1 MQLLRHA
8 RAMARFAL
16 VWFVL
21 SLGLA
26 LASPWVHPQSMD
38 LVCSAG
44 GAMKL
49 IVQGDDDAKK
59 VSGATLDCPLCVTQS
74 APASPAR
81 NQTQAPSTLVQV
93 LWPIASVHRAGLTAL
108 PPPSRGPPEL
118 A

>member
-1 MQLLRHA
+1 MQLLRHT
-8 RAMARFAL
+8 RVTARFAL
-16 VWFVL
+16 IWFVL
-21 SLGLA
+21 SLVLA
-26 LASPWVHPQSMD
+26 LASPWVHPKSMD

-59 VSGATLDCPLCVTQS
+59 VSGATLDCPLCGTQS
-74 APASPAR
+74 APASPVR
-81 NQTQAPSTLVQV
+81 YQTQAPSTLVQV

-108 PPPSRGPPEL
+108 PPPSRAPPVL